1 MYLELKN
8 FEIEAREARNMFKTK
23 RTMADSE
30 MTRCA
35 QHTPILASS
44 CMA

>member
-23 RTMADSE
+23 RTMAE